1 MRAESEAPVPTIT
14 KPDVSSRPTAD
25 TLVARARGMIPTVAG
40 RAAEARRERRMSK
53 ETIRDMEAAGFFRIL
68 QPARW
73 GGYEMKPQVFYD
85 VLLALAEGDMSAGW
99 VYGVLGVHPWLMG
112 LMEDRAVHDV
122 WGDDDTTRLCSS
134 LMPVGRAEPVE
145 GGFQLS
151 GRWRFSSGCDYARW
165 ALLGAVVRT
174 EPSVAPDIRLFMV
187 PDTEYKI
194 SDTWFVSGL
203 CATGSQDILVSEAF
217 VPSYRTRR
225 MIDNFKCVGAGQ
237 TLNTSPLYKIPFG
250 QIFFRGVSSPSIG
263 ALQAMLNSF
272 ISYAR
277 QRSGA
282 AGKSTDDPVAQQICA
297 EVVAAIDEMKL
308 VLDRNLTTLWHCAEQ
323 GDPPTMDVRHK
334 FKFQSATVSHRCA
347 ELAARLVRATGAAGI
362 YDEQPFGQ
370 LLADIN
376 AGRQH
381 IANQF
386 EMIGRNWGT
395 AILGGIPRA
404 DMMI

>member
-1 MRAESEAPVPTIT
+1 VHTMT
-14 KPDVSSRPTAD
+14 KPDALSKPTAE
-25 TLVARARGMIPTVAG
+25 TLVARARAMIPAIAG
-40 RAAEARRERRMSK
+40 RAAAARRERRVPA
-53 ETIRDMEAAGFFRIL
+53 ETILDMEAAGFFRIL

-85 VLLALAEGDMSAGW
+85 VLMALAEGDMSTGW

-112 LMEDRAVHDV
+112 LMDDRAVHDI
-122 WGDDDTTRLCSS
+122 WADDDTTRLCSS

-145 GGFQLS
+145 GGFKLT
-151 GRWRFSSGCDYARW
+151 GHWRFSSGCDHAKW

-174 EPSVAPDIRLFMV
+174 EPGETPDIRLFMV
-187 PDTEYKI
+187 PHTEYQI

-203 CATGSQDILVSEAF
+203 CATGSQDILVNETF

-225 MIDNFKCVGAGQ
+225 MIDNFQCVGAGQ
-237 TLNTSPLYKIPFG
+237 TLNQSPLYKIPFG
-250 QIFFRGVSSPSIG
+250 QIFFRGISSPSIG
-263 ALQAMLNSF
+263 ALQTMLNSL

-277 QRSGA
+277 QRTGV
-282 AGKSTDDPVAQQICA
+282 AGKSTDDPVARQICA
-297 EVVAAIDEMKL
+297 EVAAAIDEMKL
-308 VLDRNLTTLWHCAEQ
+308 VLDRNLKTLWEFAEH
-323 GDPPTMDVRHK
+323 GDPPTMDLRQK
-334 FKFQSATVSHRCA
+334 FKFQSAAVSHRCA
-347 ELAARLVRATGAAGI
+347 ELAARLIRATGAAGI

-395 AILGGIPRA
+395 AILGGNPRA
-404 DMMI
+404 DMML

>member
-1 MRAESEAPVPTIT
+1 
-14 KPDVSSRPTAD
+14 
-25 TLVARARGMIPTVAG
+25 
-40 RAAEARRERRMSK
+40 
-53 ETIRDMEAAGFFRIL
+53 
-68 QPARW
+68 
-73 GGYEMKPQVFYD
+73 
-85 VLLALAEGDMSAGW
+85 
-99 VYGVLGVHPWLMG
+99 
-112 LMEDRAVHDV
+112 
-122 WGDDDTTRLCSS
+122 
-134 LMPVGRAEPVE
+134 MPVGRAEPVE

-151 GRWRFSSGCDYARW
+151 GRWRFASGCDYARW

-187 PDTEYKI
+187 PHTEYQI

-203 CATGSQDILVSEAF
+203 CATGSQDILISEAF

-297 EVVAAIDEMKL
+297 EVVAEIDEMKQ
-308 VLDRNLTTLWHCAEQ
+308 VLDRNLTTLWQVCWSKAIRRLWTCVKNSSFSRQ
-323 GDPPTMDVRHK
+323 
-334 FKFQSATVSHRCA
+334 RC
-347 ELAARLVRATGAAGI
+347 LTGVPSLRRG
-362 YDEQPFGQ
+362 
-370 LLADIN
+370 
-376 AGRQH
+376 
-381 IANQF
+381 
-386 EMIGRNWGT
+386 
-395 AILGGIPRA
+395 
-404 DMMI
+404 

>member
-1 MRAESEAPVPTIT
+1 MDTT
-14 KPDVSSRPTAD
+14 TQPDALSRPSEE
-25 TLVARARGMIPTVAG
+25 TLVARARAMIPTIAG
-40 RAAEARRERRMSK
+40 RAAAARRERRVSE
-53 ETIRDMEAAGFFRIL
+53 ETIRDMEEAGFFRIL
-68 QPARW
+68 QPTRW

-85 VLLALAEGDMSAGW
+85 VLMALAEADMSTGW
-99 VYGVLGVHPWLMG
+99 VYGVVGVHPWLMG

-134 LMPVGRAEPVE
+134 LMPVGRAEPAE
-145 GGFQLS
+145 GGFRLT
-151 GRWRFSSGCDYARW
+151 GHWRFSSGCDYAKW
-165 ALLGAVVRT
+165 ALLGAAVRT
-174 EPSVAPDIRLFMV
+174 ESGQPPDIRLFMV
-187 PDTEYKI
+187 PHKEYEIK
-194 SDTWFVSGL
+194 DVWFVAGL
-203 CATGSQDILVSEAF
+203 CATGSQDILVNEVF

-237 TLNTSPLYKIPFG
+237 TFNPSPLYKIPFG

-263 ALQAMLNSF
+263 ALQTMLNAF
-272 ISYAR
+272 VGYAR

-282 AGKSTDDPVAQQICA
+282 GGKSTDDPVAQQICA

-308 VLDRNLTTLWHCAEQ
+308 VLDRNLNTLWQFAAR
-323 GDPPTMDVRHK
+323 GDSPPMDVRQK
-334 FKFQSATVSHRCA
+334 FKFQSAAVSHQCA
-347 ELAARLVRATGAAGI
+347 ELAARLIRATGAAGI

-395 AILGGIPRA
+395 AILGGNPRV
-404 DMMI
+404 DMML